1 MSTVKQ
7 MVNTHPQPSQVDQ
20 SALIACIEECYT
32 CAQTCTACADACL
45 GESQVQ
51 QLVRCIRLN
60 LDCFDACVTTGNM
73 LSRQTEP
80 DWAMLRAQ
88 VEACAAACRACGAEC
103 ENHAQTSRA
112 LPCLWRSVPTV
123 REGVQPAPPDNRGLI
138 CDWSVTTSGY
148 GVVPL
153 RQQHRTAEQAQNHLE
168 ARQA

>member
-1 MSTVKQ
+1 MSTVQQ

-20 SALIACIEECYT
+20 SALVACIEECYT

-103 ENHAQTSRA
+103 ENHAQHHEHCRV
-112 LPCLWRSVPTV
+112 C
-123 REGVQPAPPDNRGLI
+123 G
-138 CDWSVTTSGY
+138 
-148 GVVPL
+148 
-153 RQQHRTAEQAQNHLE
+153 E
-168 ARQA
+168 ACRRCEKACNQLLQTIAA

>member
-103 ENHAQTSRA
+103 ENHAQHHEHCRV
-112 LPCLWRSVPTV
+112 C
-123 REGVQPAPPDNRGLI
+123 G
-138 CDWSVTTSGY
+138 
-148 GVVPL
+148 
-153 RQQHRTAEQAQNHLE
+153 E
-168 ARQA
+168 ACRRCEKACNQLLQTIAA

>member
-80 DWAMLRAQ
+80 DWTVLRAQ

-103 ENHAQTSRA
+103 EKHAQHHEHCRVCAEACRRCEEACSRLLQTIA
-112 LPCLWRSVPTV
+112 
-123 REGVQPAPPDNRGLI
+123 A
-138 CDWSVTTSGY
+138 
-148 GVVPL
+148 
-153 RQQHRTAEQAQNHLE
+153 
-168 ARQA
+168 

>member
-103 ENHAQTSRA
+103 ENHAQHHEHCRVCGEA
-112 LPCLWRSVPTV
+112 CLRCEKACNQLLQTI
-123 REGVQPAPPDNRGLI
+123 A
-138 CDWSVTTSGY
+138 
-148 GVVPL
+148 
-153 RQQHRTAEQAQNHLE
+153 A
-168 ARQA
+168 